1 MIPDNYMEK
10 LYAGWLGKLIG
21 VRFGAPIEGWSYEQI
36 EKTYGEVED
45 YLVDYR
51 EFAADDD
58 SNGPMFFLRA
68 LEDYGL
74 NATAEEMGLTWLN
87 YAPYEHGFYWW
98 GGYGNSTEHT
108 AYLNLRSG
116 IPAPRSGSVEQNGA
130 AVAEQIGGQI
140 FIDTWGLVNPAAPER
155 AADYARRAASVSHG
169 GNGVYGGMFVAACIS
184 AAFCETEIGTVL
196 RKGLSVIPED
206 CEYRR
211 VAEDLIAYHQA
222 HPENWREAFA
232 YVKANYGYDRYPGA
246 CHIIPNSAVMVLSM
260 LYGQGDFS
268 KTLCICNMCGW
279 DTDCNVGNVGCI
291 LGTLCGLEGIE
302 NRWRKPL
309 NDAFVCSSVMGSL
322 NSMDVPSCVTYI
334 ASLAYRIAGETYP
347 ERWRAHLEGNAA
359 RFHFDLP
366 GSTQGFRVA
375 MEQEQPEES
384 LLSNWDGALKA
395 VVKRL
400 LRPGYAF
407 RVFRKTHYHPE
418 DFHDSRYDPC
428 FSPQL
433 YPGQTLS
440 VRVKAESGPSLSA
453 ALYVR
458 NRQELLKAEPEVL
471 NAGDWTLLRYRIPA
485 LPCGCIEEAGVL
497 FTALD
502 GWNGTAVVL
511 LDDMDYSGVPDYSV
525 DFNRESVE
533 NWSPSHREISQFTYL
548 KGIWRLEDGV
558 LSGSCADFGETYT
571 GGREWTD
578 YRFTASLCPI
588 LGEAHRMNFRVQG
601 AVRSYALELSEKG
614 LLRLCKNRNGYEILT
629 ECSFPWETGKWHS
642 LTAELRGA
650 EIRVLSEGKELLR
663 YTDGDAPYLSGCIG
677 ASVAGGSHCHYRDFI
692 VAPVTIE

>member
-302 NRWRKPL
+302 NRW
-309 NDAFVCSSVMGSL
+309 
-322 NSMDVPSCVTYI
+322 T
-334 ASLAYRIAGETYP
+334 
-347 ERWRAHLEGNAA
+347 
-359 RFHFDLP
+359 
-366 GSTQGFRVA
+366 
-375 MEQEQPEES
+375 
-384 LLSNWDGALKA
+384 
-395 VVKRL
+395 
-400 LRPGYAF
+400 
-407 RVFRKTHYHPE
+407 
-418 DFHDSRYDPC
+418 
-428 FSPQL
+428 
-433 YPGQTLS
+433 
-440 VRVKAESGPSLSA
+440 
-453 ALYVR
+453 
-458 NRQELLKAEPEVL
+458 
-471 NAGDWTLLRYRIPA
+471 TLLCAPA
-485 LPCGCIEEAGVL
+485 
-497 FTALD
+497 
-502 GWNGTAVVL
+502 
-511 LDDMDYSGVPDYSV
+511 
-525 DFNRESVE
+525 
-533 NWSPSHREISQFTYL
+533 
-548 KGIWRLEDGV
+548 
-558 LSGSCADFGETYT
+558 
-571 GGREWTD
+571 
-578 YRFTASLCPI
+578 
-588 LGEAHRMNFRVQG
+588 
-601 AVRSYALELSEKG
+601 
-614 LLRLCKNRNGYEILT
+614 
-629 ECSFPWETGKWHS
+629 
-642 LTAELRGA
+642 
-650 EIRVLSEGKELLR
+650 
-663 YTDGDAPYLSGCIG
+663 
-677 ASVAGGSHCHYRDFI
+677 
-692 VAPVTIE
+692 

>member
-440 VRVKAESGPSLSA
+440 VRVKAESGPLLSA

-614 LLRLCKNRNGYEILT
+614 LLRLCKNRNG
-629 ECSFPWETGKWHS
+629 
-642 LTAELRGA
+642 
-650 EIRVLSEGKELLR
+650 
-663 YTDGDAPYLSGCIG
+663 
-677 ASVAGGSHCHYRDFI
+677 
-692 VAPVTIE
+692 

>member
-440 VRVKAESGPSLSA
+440 VRVKAESGPLLSA

-601 AVRSYALELSEKG
+601 AVPVSYTH
-614 LLRLCKNRNGYEILT
+614 LT
-629 ECSFPWETGKWHS
+629 LPTK
-642 LTAELRGA
+642 A
-650 EIRVLSEGKELLR
+650 
-663 YTDGDAPYLSGCIG
+663 
-677 ASVAGGSHCHYRDFI
+677 
-692 VAPVTIE
+692 